1 MCSQSD
7 ERFLLSLLEKSS
19 AKTNIVRIQV
29 QATNISLKL
38 LLGISVQNN
47 CNSQD
52 YCILLILLV
61 QVTIQLDILNLMLV
75 F

>member
-7 ERFLLSLLEKSS
+7 ERFLLSLLEKSI